1 MRRCPTRTFSRQIGH
16 GPSATSR
23 TNYSVHVSRDNG
35 ITWEPHAQVYAGASA
50 YSDMTL
56 VATGKVACLFE
67 KDAGYQEITLGVVAA
82 AAPATS
88 LH

>member
-1 MRRCPTRTFSRQIGH
+1 MGVEHQAAESRRLTTRALERGLEEMYNDP
-16 GPSATSR
+16 GAL
-23 TNYSVHVSRDNG
+23 
-35 ITWEPHAQVYAGASA
+35 AGARCVK
-50 YSDMTL
+50 TKEFEL
-56 VATGKVACLFE
+56 KVACLFE